1 MNETE
6 MEHRLTE
13 VEARSKS
20 NTHRIDKLE
29 KVTEE
34 IHTMSNT
41 MIQLVEEVKH
51 TNETV
56 SSLDQK
62 VEKMDGRV
70 DDMERAPGKEWSN
83 AKRTVFNTVVG
94 AVIGFLIAGLMWA
107 AVQAF
112 LL

>member
-1 MNETE
+1 MNEVDI
-6 MEHRLTE
+6 EHRITE
-13 VEARSKS
+13 VEQRAKS
-20 NTHRIDKLE
+20 NSHRLDKLE
-29 KVTEE
+29 PIVDE

-41 MIQLVEEVKH
+41 MVQLVQEVKH
-51 TNETV
+51 TNEAV
-56 SSLDQK
+56 GSLDEK
-62 VEKMDGRV
+62 VDRMDSRV

>member
-29 KVTEE
+29 RVTEE

-62 VEKMDGRV
+62 VEKMYGRV

>member
-1 MNETE
+1 MNELDV
-6 MEHRLTE
+6 EHRLTE
-13 VEARSKS
+13 VEQRARS
-20 NTHRIDKLE
+20 NTHRLDKLE
-29 KVTEE
+29 PIVDE

-41 MIQLVEEVKH
+41 MVKLVEEVKH
-51 TNETV
+51 TNEAV
-56 SSLDQK
+56 GSMNQK
-62 VEKMDGRV
+62 VDRIDSRV

-112 LL
+112 